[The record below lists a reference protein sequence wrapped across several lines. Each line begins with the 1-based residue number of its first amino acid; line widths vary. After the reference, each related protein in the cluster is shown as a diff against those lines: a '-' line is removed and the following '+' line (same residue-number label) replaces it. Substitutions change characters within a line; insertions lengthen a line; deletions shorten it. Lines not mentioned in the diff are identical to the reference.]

1 MRISDWSSDVCSSD
15 LILKAWKTTEP
26 FSWEGEQYKFSTV
39 AIWPKITQR
48 PHPPVFGS
56 GNSDSSV
63 VFAAQRRIGIAFSFA
78 PPEVVKKWIE
88 LYRAECAKEGWEP
101 TPNHILYRGITYCA
115 ETDEQAYADMEAY
128 FGMKAE
134 ESAKLQSATL
144 GGPPVLDL
152 VAKPY
157 FVGDRKSTRLN
168 SSH

>member
-115 ETDEQAYADMEAY
+115 DTDEQAYADKIGRAHVC
-128 FGMKAE
+128 
-134 ESAKLQSATL
+134 T
-144 GGPPVLDL
+144 PVTNSHL
-152 VAKPY
+152 VC
-157 FVGDRKSTRLN
+157 RLL
-168 SSH
+168 

>member
-88 LYRAECAKEGWEP
+88 LYRAE
-101 TPNHILYRGITYCA
+101 RS
-115 ETDEQAYADMEAY
+115 
-128 FGMKAE
+128 E
-134 ESAKLQSATL
+134 EHTSELQSLMRISYA
-144 GGPPVLDL
+144 V
-152 VAKPY
+152 
-157 FVGDRKSTRLN
+157 SCLN
-168 SSH
+168 KKQKQQTSLTQYIS